1 MEFSYSSLNDYF
13 ECPFRFYLSRVLNLD
28 SFEDTF
34 STKAGNFAHK
44 VFENIYKSNFDIDK
58 AIMDNLPFYEFK
70 NEEKYLL
77 ERFIINI
84 KVCYE
89 LIKERIEDKNITK
102 TYSEKKLKTTLK
114 NGFIFKGTIDSIV
127 ETDNKNIF
135 VIDYKSGSFKEFN
148 ENNFENNIGLQLPS
162 YIYLIKNNSSIIN
175 NSDNIC
181 GLFIQPINY
190 KDLFTSVNLNYKST
204 FKMEGRIIDDEEIIK
219 SFDDSYLFNNESL
232 YIKGLKKS
240 NNKKTKT
247 GVNSDI
253 LISKAEI
260 ENCYKELDKK
270 LNEAVNNIEN
280 YKFDISPLSKK
291 SESIAC
297 TYCKYKAICFADI
310 SDFKPIKTE

>member
-28 SFEDTF
+28 SFEETF

-44 VFENIYKSNFDIDK
+44 VFENMYKSNFDIDK
-58 AIMDNLPFYEFK
+58 EIMDNLPFYEFK

-135 VIDYKSGSFKEFN
+135 VIDYKSGSFKRRPQMSIRRSTQVGRRGAPAKGVGRETGARVQ
-148 ENNFENNIGLQLPS
+148 IPPS
-162 YIYLIKNNSSIIN
+162 PPLLKYTF
-175 NSDNIC
+175 C
-181 GLFIQPINY
+181 GYQVY
-190 KDLFTSVNLNYKST
+190 
-204 FKMEGRIIDDEEIIK
+204 
-219 SFDDSYLFNNESL
+219 
-232 YIKGLKKS
+232 
-240 NNKKTKT
+240 
-247 GVNSDI
+247 
-253 LISKAEI
+253 
-260 ENCYKELDKK
+260 
-270 LNEAVNNIEN
+270 
-280 YKFDISPLSKK
+280 
-291 SESIAC
+291 
-297 TYCKYKAICFADI
+297 
-310 SDFKPIKTE
+310 